1 MGFVDENGEYVGF
14 DIDLAKEVTD
24 RLGVELVLQPISWDS
39 KELELSGKN
48 IDCIWSGL
56 TMTPERIEQ
65 MTFSIPYLANEQIL
79 VVRSDSGIASE
90 ADLSGKV
97 LGTQA
102 GSSSVDV
109 LNANPDLMAAIGEP
123 QLYDDFVTAL
133 MDLKLGGID
142 VLLIDSVVGNYY
154 IAQQDDPTQFTVL
167 PEVLEAEEYGIA
179 FRKGEQTLADAVS
192 QQLIDMFKDGTLDT
206 IRAKWFAN
214 DITLVAQWKQNISLP
229 DNIIIPADAI
239 PALNKDDHVAYII
252 GYEDGTVR
260 PNGRITRA
268 EVATIFF
275 RLLTDDAR
283 QRNWSSENNFSD
295 VSADK
300 WYNNAVSTLCHMGV
314 LGGYSDGTFR
324 PNAPI
329 TRAEFAKIAVSFSQA
344 NGSAVYSY
352 FTDVKTTDWFAPYVT
367 AAKDSSLIEGYSD
380 GSFKPE
386 NRITRAE
393 ACAIVNR
400 VLGRKPSKSHMKI
413 SGRID
418 WPDCTTA
425 DWFYEAIMEATN
437 SHTYQMG
444 KRVETWND
452 KLPQRDW
459 AALETGWANAYTGR

>member
-1 MGFVDENGEYVGF
+1 MKKMLAALLAAVMTLCFAAALAEDTGLADVKAKGTLVMGFDEEYPPMGFVDENGEYVGF

-133 MDLKLGGID
+133 MNLKLGGID

-179 FRKGEQTLADAVS
+179 FRKSEQTLADAVS
-192 QQLIDMFKDGTLDT
+192 QQLVDMFKDGTLDT

-214 DITLVAQWKQNISLP
+214 DITLVAQ
-229 DNIIIPADAI
+229 
-239 PALNKDDHVAYII
+239 Y
-252 GYEDGTVR
+252 
-260 PNGRITRA
+260 
-268 EVATIFF
+268 
-275 RLLTDDAR
+275 
-283 QRNWSSENNFSD
+283 
-295 VSADK
+295 
-300 WYNNAVSTLCHMGV
+300 
-314 LGGYSDGTFR
+314 
-324 PNAPI
+324 
-329 TRAEFAKIAVSFSQA
+329 A
-344 NGSAVYSY
+344 N
-352 FTDVKTTDWFAPYVT
+352 
-367 AAKDSSLIEGYSD
+367 
-380 GSFKPE
+380 
-386 NRITRAE
+386 
-393 ACAIVNR
+393 
-400 VLGRKPSKSHMKI
+400 
-413 SGRID
+413 
-418 WPDCTTA
+418 
-425 DWFYEAIMEATN
+425 
-437 SHTYQMG
+437 
-444 KRVETWND
+444 
-452 KLPQRDW
+452 
-459 AALETGWANAYTGR
+459 